1 MLEATLPHGT
11 NIAGGGLQVHS
22 PQAPS
27 EVAHSSIRNGAL
39 RGAFGVAFVPHTGV
53 RLQRRGLAAEVSL
66 RVACQKGSSPARA
79 QVRLLGVQHWEHKGL
94 AASALLTATV
104 VAHTK
109 LAMRLM
115 RVPVAIPPDATYGA
129 SPRTLGAHRPR
140 NDYPRCAVSPCTAQL
155 NLRL

>member
-79 QVRLLGVQHWEHKGL
+79 EGRLLALQHSDPNGL
-94 AASALLTATV
+94 DPSAF
-104 VAHTK
+104 
-109 LAMRLM
+109 
-115 RVPVAIPPDATYGA
+115 
-129 SPRTLGAHRPR
+129 
-140 NDYPRCAVSPCTAQL
+140 
-155 NLRL
+155 